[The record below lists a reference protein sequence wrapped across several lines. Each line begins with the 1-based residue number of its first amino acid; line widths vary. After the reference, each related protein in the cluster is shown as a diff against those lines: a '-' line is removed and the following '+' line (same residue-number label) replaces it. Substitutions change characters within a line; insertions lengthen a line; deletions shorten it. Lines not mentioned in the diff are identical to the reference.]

1 MVGDVG
7 IEPTTSAVS
16 EQRSTNELIPHQV
29 QRTSMAPE
37 NARRSGGLA
46 QSVDT
51 MSKKRA
57 AETVRN
63 IKHRANR
70 RATFTD

>member
-29 QRTSMAPE
+29 QRTSTAPE
-37 NARRSGGLA
+37 NARRAGNLA
-46 QSVDT
+46 EAVDT

-57 AETVRN
+57 VKTSSVL
-63 IKHRANR
+63 KHPAHR
-70 RATFTD
+70 RTTFTD